1 MTPEPKRAG
10 AFEGLASF
18 PSSPRAK
25 LAPTGPLT
33 RLLFRGGP
41 EAAAAMSAAFGPVLS
56 ETAMRANEA
65 GGRAAL
71 WLGPDEWLLI
81 ARDGEFEAITTSLG
95 SRDLGPHSLV
105 DVGHR
110 NTGLILSGPKVAEVL
125 NAGCPLDLDP
135 SVFTTGSCTRTLLG
149 KAEIVLWRQAA
160 DRFHIECWRSF
171 GPYVH
176 EFLSEA
182 AREFA

>member
-10 AFEGLASF
+10 AFEGLAPF
-18 PSSPRAK
+18 PSSPRSK

-41 EAAAAMSAAFGPVLS
+41 DAAAAMSTAFGPALS
-56 ETAMRANEA
+56 GTAMRANEA

-81 ARDGEFEAITTSLG
+81 ARDGELEAIMAVLT

-105 DVGHR
+105 DVSHR
-110 NTGLILSGPKVAEVL
+110 NTGLILSGTKVAEVL
-125 NAGCPLDLDP
+125 NAGCPLDLDLA
-135 SVFTTGSCTRTLLG
+135 VFPVGTCTRTLLG